1 MSDNL
6 SSRQTKIELVE
17 KYAKSRILTL
27 GKQIKKEKDREFKT
41 YLIGQEIAL
50 KEIVA
55 IICDSSNES
64 IPKEDET

>member
-1 MSDNL
+1 MSDNP

-55 IICDSSNES
+55 IICDSSNDTMTEE
-64 IPKEDET
+64 P

>member
-1 MSDNL
+1 MSDT
-6 SSRQTKIELVE
+6 SRHTVIETVE

-27 GKQIKKEKDREFKT
+27 GKQIKKEKDKEFKT

-55 IICDSSNES
+55 IICNSSNES
-64 IPKEDET
+64 VKDVKE